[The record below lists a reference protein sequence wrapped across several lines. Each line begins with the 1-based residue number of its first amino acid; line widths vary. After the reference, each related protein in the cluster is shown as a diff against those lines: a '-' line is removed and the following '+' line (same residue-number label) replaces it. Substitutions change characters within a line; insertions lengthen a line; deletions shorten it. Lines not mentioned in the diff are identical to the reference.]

1 MGTGYHPESLVRTDR
16 HTQKLDKF
24 FLLSSQAPTSNSS
37 PAAVAQ
43 QGSESR
49 EEESH
54 AQARPARSSA
64 EQQGGPSAEGGSTEN
79 VQRASK
85 RPRQEQ
91 SDAFLIAAAR
101 ERVQMEAHSGIQ
113 QSAVTISFVTSMIN
127 PPGVQLQIER
137 D

>member
-1 MGTGYHPESLVRTDR
+1 VGTGYHPESLVRTDR

-43 QGSESR
+43 QGPESR

-64 EQQGGPSAEGGSTEN
+64 EQQGVPSAEGGSTEN

-91 SDAFLIAAAR
+91 SDASLIAAAR

-113 QSAVTISFVTSMIN
+113 QSAMTISFVTSMIN
-127 PPGVQLQIER
+127 PPGVQLQIEL